1 MIVFH
6 PESTAFLLGAGS
18 ALSLFIGALLG
29 VGWKIPPKTGAV
41 LSAFGSGA
49 LLAALAVELVGPA
62 SVSGAGTGRTTIGL
76 LAAGSLCGGILF
88 SVINALI
95 NKRGGYLRSV
105 SATIAFRT
113 RERRAHAEKLLSRL
127 GSIEF
132 LRSIPARGIQELV
145 DHVESVSFP
154 TGGRLFQAGDA
165 GDCLYLIESGN
176 VQLFRGRSRKALD
189 TISSGHVLGE
199 IALLTGAPRNAT
211 AVAAD
216 DVTAFCLSR
225 SSFEELCRRYPE
237 LDQAARSVAGRR
249 LEERQSRAKS
259 SGKSE
264 AAWLRAA
271 AGSLKDRIE
280 VPSES
285 DLEKEEKGT
294 GNPLAVWLG
303 ILIDGIP
310 GGLVIGLHVFSVMR
324 KTTGGVSLA
333 SVVPSALIAGLF
345 LANFPTALSA
355 SASMRRQGWSVQRVL
370 WMWISLIL
378 AIGGGAW
385 LGCAVGARLDALFIA
400 ALSGLAAG
408 AMLSVLAQA
417 MIPEAV
423 YLAGPGNAG
432 ISLLIGFALTLAVK
446 AAG

>member
-1 MIVFH
+1 MTVFH

-18 ALSLFIGALLG
+18 ALSLFLGALLG
-29 VGWKIPPKTGAV
+29 VGWKIPPKSGAL

-62 SVSGAGTGRTTIGL
+62 AMPRGDSTRLTIGL
-76 LAAGSLCGGILF
+76 LAAGSLTGGLVF
-88 SVINALI
+88 SVFNALI
-95 NKRGGYLRSV
+95 NRRGGYLRSV

-113 RERRAHAEKLLSRL
+113 QERRTQAEKILARL

-145 DHVESVSFP
+145 DHVESVSFR
-154 TGGRLFQAGDA
+154 TSERLFQAGDD
-165 GDCLYLIESGN
+165 GDCLYLIESGS
-176 VQLFRGRSRKALD
+176 VQLFRGKSRKALD
-189 TISSGHVLGE
+189 TVTAGHVLGE

-216 DVTAFCLSR
+216 TVRAFCLSR
-225 SSFEELCRRYPE
+225 ASFEDLCRRYPE

-249 LEERQSRAKS
+249 LEERQSRGKS
-259 SGKSE
+259 GGKSE

-271 AGSLKDRIE
+271 AGALKDRIE
-280 VPSES
+280 VPSEL
-285 DLEKEEKGT
+285 DLEKRDDGT

-310 GGLVIGLHVFSVMR
+310 GGLVIGLHVFGVMR
-324 KTTGGVSLA
+324 NEPGGVSLS
-333 SVVPSALIAGLF
+333 SVIPSALVAGLF

-355 SASMRRQGWSVQRVL
+355 SAAMRRQGWAKGRVL
-370 WMWISLIL
+370 GMWVSLIF

-385 LGCAVGARLDALFIA
+385 LGCALGSRLDPLFIA

-432 ISLLIGFALTLAVK
+432 MSLLIGFALTLAVK
-446 AAG
+446 AVG